1 MEALNLYN
9 LLQKTEQEGMLHT
22 SFYKTGITLIQ
33 KPDKTVL
40 KRKVQKI
47 TQTQKPQ
54 TKYQL
59 MKYTNALKIIP

>member
-1 MEALNLYN
+1 MVALNLYN
-9 LLQKTEQEGMLHT
+9 LLQKTEPEGMLHT

-40 KRKVQKI
+40 KRKVQKL

-54 TKYQL
+54 TKYQP
-59 MKYTNALKIIP
+59 MKYTSALKIIP